1 MLVLKVYERGI
12 LSWEVSSVIEVTG
25 RQVWGP
31 EFDQRTLVKKGGGG
45 DP

>member
-1 MLVLKVYERGI
+1 MLVLKVYKRGI

-25 RQVWGP
+25 GQVWGP
-31 EFDQRTLVKKGGGG
+31 EFDHRTHVKKGGGG